1 VIYIILV
8 NFFGNIFTD
17 GFTYEKRTPNKK
29 NYQHNYVDKSIRDY
43 DILTTKYNIGN
54 SICSIMHNF
63 DRDLHIVS
71 GKSCNFFFKISGTF
85 QGP

>member
-1 VIYIILV
+1 MY
-8 NFFGNIFTD
+8 G
-17 GFTYEKRTPNKK
+17 KRAPNKK
-29 NYQHNYVDKSIRDY
+29 NYQYNYVGKSIKDY

-54 SICSIMHNF
+54 FMCGIMHNF

-71 GKSCNFFFKISGTF
+71 GKSCNLFFKISRTF